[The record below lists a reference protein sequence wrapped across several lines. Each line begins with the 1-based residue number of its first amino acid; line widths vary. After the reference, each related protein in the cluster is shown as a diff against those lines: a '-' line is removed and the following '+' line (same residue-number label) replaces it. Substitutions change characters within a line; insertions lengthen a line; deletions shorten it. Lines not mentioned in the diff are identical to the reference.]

1 MPLHNRATLSII
13 GLYNWD
19 EHIFDDMVLPSSLSL
34 ADIVKDILYECGEL
48 EVVYPDAEVMRD
60 AIAVW
65 SEEEIF
71 RWNKIQTLAEL
82 KYNPIENYDRIEN
95 EVIEDNRQ
103 KTGND
108 FGATQY
114 KQENEQTNNS
124 TNSGSNVNNT
134 TVDNKVTGFNTTTPV
149 TNTQQ
154 LTDNTIKTNDVSTD
168 NMSNTGTASSNAT
181 NSRNETESGNAVKN
195 SRIHGN
201 IGVSTPAD
209 MMKKEL
215 EIYPELNLHRIIPLE
230 FKMRF
235 CLLVY

>member
-1 MPLHNRATLSII
+1 MPLHNRGTLSII

-19 EHIFDDMVLPSSLSL
+19 EHIFDDMVLPSSLTLS
-34 ADIVKDILYECGEL
+34 DIVHDILYECGDL
-48 EVVYPDAEVMRD
+48 EVVYPDADVMRD

-71 RWNKIQTLAEL
+71 RWNKIQKLASL
-82 KYNPIENYDRIEN
+82 DYNPIENYDRMENESIEDERNRTGEITQTSNQVSQRESGNTNTIEN
-95 EVIEDNRQ
+95 Q
-103 KTGND
+103 
-108 FGATQY
+108 
-114 KQENEQTNNS
+114 
-124 TNSGSNVNNT
+124 
-134 TVDNKVTGFNTTTPV
+134 VTGYNSNTPV
-149 TNTQQ
+149 TNAK
-154 LTDNTIKTNDVSTD
+154 NI
-168 NMSNTGTASSNAT
+168 NTGTNT
-181 NSRNETESGNAVKN
+181 DTDTTGNSGTGTSTESDKVNHVKQ